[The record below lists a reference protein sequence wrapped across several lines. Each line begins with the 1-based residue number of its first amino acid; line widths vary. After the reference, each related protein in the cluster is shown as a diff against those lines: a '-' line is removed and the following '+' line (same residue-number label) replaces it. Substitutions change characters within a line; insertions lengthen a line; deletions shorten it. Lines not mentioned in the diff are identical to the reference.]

1 MSACYTNNLFSRF
14 ILHVVYL
21 SSLNIKTKLLRSA
34 FFLFWNGLNF
44 VFGFDVKILASC
56 RKRAFIKL
64 IDCFIRLLILCLSQL
79 LRN

>member
-1 MSACYTNNLFSRF
+1 MSACYTNNLFSLF
-14 ILHVVYL
+14 ILVYL
-21 SSLNIKTKLLRSA
+21 SSLNIKTKLLKSA

-79 LRN
+79 LCN